1 MLAGTVHGALAERNP
16 LRISRL
22 PDPWPP
28 RLAASQG
35 EVGRRR
41 YAYVRISDYAGFL
54 VTTLRGDEDNG
65 EYGDA

>member
-1 MLAGTVHGALAERNP
+1 MLAETVHGALAERNP

-22 PDPWPP
+22 PDPRPP

-35 EVGRRR
+35 EVGRR
-41 YAYVRISDYAGFL
+41 YAHVRISDCAGFL

-65 EYGDA
+65 EYVDA